1 MRNAKFERLQCFMV
15 NSLHCGK
22 GVQGKKKKPYV
33 NRTLMLKINEP
44 TADYCINCRFSY
56 GAASDV
62 KSEPK
67 AEFSISSKVIVS
79 VPSL

>member
-1 MRNAKFERLQCFMV
+1 MKHIRHKKTSVLIELLKSYKNTRN
-15 NSLHCGK
+15 
-22 GVQGKKKKPYV
+22 
-33 NRTLMLKINEP
+33 
-44 TADYCINCRFSY
+44 
-56 GAASDV
+56 GAASDL

>member
-1 MRNAKFERLQCFMV
+1 M
-15 NSLHCGK
+15 
-22 GVQGKKKKPYV
+22 KK
-33 NRTLMLKINEP
+33 EQ
-44 TADYCINCRFSY
+44 RFSLLLF
-56 GAASDV
+56 GAASDL